1 MEMLGQLWL
10 PILVAAGFVF
20 VASFVSWMVLPFHK
34 QEWGQVKDE
43 DAFFADLQAR
53 GIGPGKY
60 MFPGWEGQSCKDP
73 VFMARWNAGP
83 HGTVQIWPR
92 PPHMARNLALVFL
105 FYVVVGVFVGY
116 LAGIVL
122 PPGTEYLKV
131 FQVTGVA
138 AILAYVFGQV
148 PDAIWFQKSLGSFL
162 LVVVDGVVYGLLT
175 AGTFAWLWPA
185 A

>member
-20 VASFVSWMVLPFHK
+20 VASFLSWMLLPFHK
-34 QEWGQVKDE
+34 KEWKGVQDE
-43 DAFFADLQAR
+43 SAFFADLRAR

-60 MFPGWEGQSCKDP
+60 MFPSHEGRDCKDP
-73 VFMARWNAGP
+73 AFMETWKKGP
-83 HGTVQIWPR
+83 HGTLTVWGKQPN
-92 PPHMARNLALVFL
+92 MGRNLALVFL
-105 FYVVVGVFVGY
+105 FYVVVGVFVAY

-122 PPGTEYLKV
+122 PAGADYLKV

-148 PDAIWFQKSLGSFL
+148 PDAIWFHRSLGSFVL
-162 LVVVDGVVYGLLT
+162 LVVDGVVYGLLT

-185 A
+185 G